1 MGGRGSAIE
10 AYDAMASIY
19 DEFNACNDYEKWLG
33 EALLPELEKRGLRQ
47 TTGRVLDVGCG
58 TGRALPPLVK
68 RGWNVTGCDSSKAM
82 LEQALKNHGPDG
94 WAGLEAA
101 DARSLPEFGD
111 PFDLIIALN
120 DVVNYLT
127 EDGDLERFFDGVK
140 KNLAPHG
147 LVCFDA
153 NTLGYLES
161 SFAPQR
167 EDDTVELGSAPVHQ
181 RGWKWSG
188 LTAAPKLGGIF
199 EAELTGDGIDGVSIH
214 RERHWPPEQIEGAM
228 LATGL
233 SCLAV
238 LGQREDGEGIH
249 LDVGLDEQRHYKVV
263 YIGGHCG

>member
-1 MGGRGSAIE
+1 
-10 AYDAMASIY
+10 MASIY

-82 LEQALKNHGPDG
+82 LEQALKNHGPDR
-94 WAGLEAA
+94 WAGLGVA
-101 DARSLPEFGD
+101 DARSIPEFGN

-153 NTLGYLES
+153 NSLGLFEGSFVAES
-161 SFAPQR
+161 HADEASCSP
-167 EDDTVELGSAPVHQ
+167 LKG
-181 RGWKWSG
+181 RGWEWTG
-188 LTAAPKLGGIF
+188 LTTDPQSGGIF
-199 EAELTGDGIDGVSIH
+199 EAELAGEGVEPSVH
-214 RERHWPPEQIEGAM
+214 RERHWRPEEVEVAM
-228 LATGL
+228 EASGL
-233 SCLAV
+233 RVLAV
-238 LGQREDGEGIH
+238 LGQREEDDRILLE
-249 LDVGLDEQRHYKVV
+249 DPPDEQRHYKLI
-263 YIGGHCG
+263 YIGEGR

>member
-1 MGGRGSAIE
+1 
-10 AYDAMASIY
+10 MASIY

-101 DARSLPEFGD
+101 DARRIPEFGD
-111 PFDLIIALN
+111 PFDLVIALN
-120 DVVNYLT
+120 DIVNYLT

-153 NTLGYLES
+153 NTLGTFENSFTANGRSGES
-161 SFAPQR
+161 PSLAPLT
-167 EDDTVELGSAPVHQ
+167 E
-181 RGWKWSG
+181 RGWSWIG
-188 LTAAPKLGGIF
+188 LTEGGGAGGIF
-199 EAELTGDGIDGVSIH
+199 EAELSGRGVEGRSIH
-214 RERHWPPEQIEGAM
+214 RERHWQRGQIDCAM
-228 LATGL
+228 ESAGL
-233 SCLAV
+233 RCLAV
-238 LGQREDGEGIH
+238 VGQYESEGMIH
-249 LDVGLDEQRHYKVV
+249 LDPEPDEQLHYKLI
-263 YIGGHCG
+263 YIGGQDVE